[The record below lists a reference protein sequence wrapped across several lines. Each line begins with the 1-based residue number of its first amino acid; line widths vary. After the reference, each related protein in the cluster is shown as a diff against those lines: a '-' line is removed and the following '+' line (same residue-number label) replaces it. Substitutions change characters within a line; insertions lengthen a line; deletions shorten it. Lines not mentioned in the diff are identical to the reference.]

1 MGNLGGIP
9 IRSQKQLRDKNGK
22 SHNGRWYKKGVAMN
36 SEMGT
41 NGGEIERKERIEN
54 KRIHRKT
61 REKRNKDWKEN

>member
-1 MGNLGGIP
+1 
-9 IRSQKQLRDKNGK
+9 LRDKNGK
-22 SHNGRWYKKGVAMN
+22 SHNGRWYKKGVVMN